1 MATKEKNLKFQV
13 LDIGDDDVDFKY
25 VVTLYGKYKKKN
37 IVCHVSGFKPSFY
50 VRVPLKSEKENDIE
64 FKKIIEK
71 SLELILTKEI
81 LKNEG
86 IIDKTIK
93 EICNVANFNGEE
105 ILVEQGIDKIKLSN
119 KINFYTDQNCNYYC
133 GMEKSKIIKEKSFY
147 NFSFDEDE
155 KFAFY
160 KLSFTSNFSMMKY
173 INAIKSYYNYCMDH
187 FDEETKSNK
196 YLKEWLSL
204 KENNCDCEANL
215 YESKI
220 SPILKF
226 IHETKIKSCGWVSI
240 DLKKNKTSDVKFE
253 CDNEYSDIPYKNI
266 KALDNDEISDFVICS
281 FDIECDSSHGD
292 FPNPKKTF
300 KRLATEIYENLLLIP
315 NLLDLKINKFFITR
329 FIDIAFSKNKI
340 EDDTYNKFKDNIS
353 KIFTNKL
360 FSNLDELL
368 KFSNL
373 EEVLELFEK
382 SDIFKDCDEFRNP
395 KNRNKNIKEIDKI
408 LEKLKHIDENGIKS
422 PITVNGDPI
431 IQIGNVFYNYKKD
444 KFKRII
450 VVYKDGVTREEVCT
464 DLYDDYEIEVINCIS
479 EKELLEK
486 WVEVVNDNN
495 PDFITGYNIFGFDFN
510 FITERVDVLFP
521 CPKGSDGKFLCKKF
535 NKSIDH
541 CPNCPKN
548 KFYKI
553 GKIKKNFKDSQGH
566 YLYRN
571 KICQSMNK
579 ELSSSGLGDNELKF
593 IQMDGRILFDM
604 MKEVMKGHALES
616 YKLDTVA
623 SHFMRGKVEIIRY
636 IKENPYYHTILKT
649 NNFGNLK
656 VGDYIILNVHTKWGN
671 YNYLEKKF
679 LITKIILDKNTI
691 IIRSDEKIVINDSD
705 YIEWCMAKD
714 DISPQDIFDKHKN
727 GNADDRALIAKYCIM
742 DCEIC
747 IHLMLILDIVPNNMG
762 MAKVCSVPL
771 SFIFLRGQGV
781 KVNSLVT
788 KACNEYNIKIP
799 TLKAYDPNN
808 KEGFEGAIV
817 LDPVERNTTGMY
829 LDDPIVVVD
838 YASLYPSSIIENN
851 FSHETFICTEKDY
864 LENPEKYNNFK
875 EKDNEEFKD
884 FKFSKATYDDYEFTE
899 KFKKG
904 DYVNI
909 KDTEIVTKI
918 LKVEKSKQDDDDTK
932 YYILE
937 DQENKFIAEKLS
949 KVEDKKWDK
958 NKLET
963 KTTCYFKSQFN
974 NYDENVGP
982 NYGIIPRILKTLL
995 DQRSAT
1001 KKLLKQAK
1009 TEDKKK
1015 VLDGLQLAYKVTANS
1030 VYGQMGAKTS
1040 SIFFKKIAACTTAIG
1055 RQRIY
1060 DAEDG
1065 SIKWVN
1071 SLENNL
1077 ICKDESIVKKE
1088 DRAKIVYGDTD
1099 SVFIKFSRYNI
1110 DGKLLTGPDA
1120 IKHCI
1125 NCGIKVGKY
1134 ITDNYLNK
1142 DFKGFKY
1149 QGQPIEETEFKGP
1162 QDLEYEKTFEN
1173 FILISKKRYIGDKH
1187 EFVYLEDPKRTSMG
1201 IVMKRR
1207 DNAPIVKYV
1216 YGNILEILMKQKDLN
1231 KAKEWLDLTLNKI
1244 MNGEMN
1250 KDNIEMFVVSKSLR
1264 GYYKKPETIA
1274 HKVLADRIAERDP
1287 GNKPKPNDRIPYAY
1301 WDIPED
1307 QRYDSLKIYKSGKN
1321 KDKPKKKKILQG
1333 NRIEHRDYIIENKLK
1348 LDYKF
1353 YISNQIMKP
1362 VKQLLEIQLKEKEID
1377 EIFNKYID

>member
-1 MATKEKNLKFQV
+1 MPNIKFQL
-13 LDIGDDDVDFKY
+13 LDIGDDDVNFKY
-25 VVTLYGKYKKKN
+25 VVTLYGKYKDKN

-50 VRVPLKSEKENDIE
+50 VRVPLKSEKVNDIE
-64 FKKIIEK
+64 FKKIIEN
-71 SLELILTKEI
+71 SFEFYFTKEI
-81 LKNEG
+81 LKSEG
-86 IIDKTIK
+86 ISEKKIN
-93 EICNVANFNGEE
+93 EIFEKNVTNFDGEE
-105 ILVEQGIDKIKLSN
+105 ILVDQGIEKEKLIN
-119 KINFYTDQNCNYYC
+119 KLNYYIDPNCKYYC
-133 GMEKSKIIKEKSFY
+133 GMEYSKIIKEKSFY
-147 NFSFDEDE
+147 NFSFNDDE
-155 KFAFY
+155 KFSFY
-160 KLSFTSNFSMMKY
+160 KLSFTSNFCMMKY
-173 INAIKSYYNYCMDH
+173 INAIKSYYNYCIEH
-187 FDEETKSNK
+187 FDEKTKDNE

-226 IHETKIKSCGWVSI
+226 IHETNIKSCGWVKI
-240 DLKKNKTSDVKFE
+240 DIKNKKPLSGSAMKFV
-253 CDNEYSDIPYKNI
+253 CDNEYTDIPYKNI
-266 KALDNDEISDFVICS
+266 KAMDNDEISDFVICS

-292 FPNPKKTF
+292 FPNPKKDF
-300 KRLATEIYENLLLIP
+300 KRLATEIYEYILNDKFPGTQNSPSLRNISIKKIIECAFDKKYDKNP
-315 NLLDLKINKFFITR
+315 LKVDVST
-329 FIDIAFSKNKI
+329 IDTNI
-340 EDDTYNKFKDNIS
+340 DDTNIDD
-353 KIFTNKL
+353 
-360 FSNLDELL
+360 SNLDDILNL
-368 KFSNL
+368 FDSN
-373 EEVLELFEK
+373 
-382 SDIFKDCDEFRNP
+382 IFNDMNEFNDP
-395 KNRNKNIKEIDKI
+395 KNRNKNIKLINDV
-408 LEKLKHIDENGIKS
+408 LGNLKHIDEKGIKT

-431 IQIGNVFYNYKKD
+431 IQIGNVFYNYSEKT
-444 KFKRII
+444 FKRVI
-450 VVYKDGVTREEVCT
+450 VVYKDGVTREEVCK
-464 DLYDDYEIEVINCIS
+464 DLNEEYGIEVINCIS

-486 WVEVVNDNN
+486 WVEVINKYN

-521 CPKGSDGKFLCKKF
+521 CPNGPDGKCLCKKY
-535 NKSIDH
+535 NKYIDH
-541 CPNCPKN
+541 CPLCPKD

-553 GKIKKNFKDSQGH
+553 GKMKKNDKDK
-566 YLYRN
+566 YRN
-571 KICQSMNK
+571 KVCQSMNK
-579 ELSSSGLGDNELKF
+579 DLSSSGLGDNELKF

-604 MKEVMKGHALES
+604 MKEVMKGYALES
-616 YKLDTVA
+616 YKLDNVA
-623 SHFMRGKVEIIRY
+623 SHFMRGK
-636 IKENPYYHTILKT
+636 IKIVDKFEDNTDNPVHHTILENT
-649 NNFGNLK
+649 NLGNLK

-671 YNYLEKKF
+671 YNYLDKKF
-679 LITKIILDKNTI
+679 LITNINPDNI
-691 IIRSDEKIVINDSD
+691 IIKSNEEIIIQDADN
-705 YIEWCMAKD
+705 IEWCMAKD
-714 DISPQDIFDKHKN
+714 DISPQDIFEKHKY

-742 DCEIC
+742 DCELC
-747 IHLMLILDIVPNNMG
+747 IHLVLLLDIVPNNMG
-762 MAKVCSVPL
+762 MSKVCYVPL

-788 KACNEYNIKIP
+788 KECNKFHIKIP

-817 LDPVERNTTGMY
+817 LDPVEKNTTGMY
-829 LDDPIVVVD
+829 LDDPIAVVD

-864 LENPEKYNNFK
+864 LENPEKYNNFQDK
-875 EKDNEEFKD
+875 EIEGFKD

-899 KFKKG
+899 KFKK
-904 DYVNI
+904 DDTVNI
-909 KDTEIVTKI
+909 NGTDIVTTI
-918 LKVEKSKQDDDDTK
+918 LKVEKSKQEDDDTK
-932 YYILE
+932 YYILK
-937 DQENKFIAEKLS
+937 DQENKFVAEKLS

-958 NKLET
+958 NKLDT

-1060 DAEDG
+1060 DAEEG
-1065 SIKWVN
+1065 TYQWAKE
-1071 SLENNL
+1071 ENYHKPEV
-1077 ICKDESIVKKE
+1077 I
-1088 DRAKIVYGDTD
+1088 YGDTD
-1099 SVFIKFSRYNI
+1099 SIFIKFNREDKNT
-1110 DGKLLTGPDA
+1110 GKIYEPGEEA
-1120 IKHCI
+1120 IKYCI
-1125 NCGIKVGKY
+1125 DCGIKVGKY
-1134 ITDNYLNK
+1134 ITDNYLNE
-1142 DFKGFKY
+1142 DFKGLKY
-1149 QGQPIEETEFKGP
+1149 KGKPIEETEFKGP

-1187 EFVYLEDPKRTSMG
+1187 EFVYLKDPKRTSMG

-1231 KAKEWLDLTLNKI
+1231 KAKEWLDEILNKI

-1301 WDIPED
+1301 WDIPGD
-1307 QRYDSLKIYKSGKN
+1307 QRYEEIITKYKSGKT
-1321 KDKPKKKKILQG
+1321 KIKQKKKKILQG
-1333 NRIEHRDYIIENKLK
+1333 NRIEHRDYIIENNLK

-1362 VKQLLEIQLKEKEID
+1362 VKQLLEIQLEEKEID